1 MNQIKATIILDSIH
15 AGQRITTLEL
25 DYPRFIHSEFM
36 THRQLSRNA
45 ASSRAIPAKAVR
57 HQVWNH
63 PAMPFA
69 WGKNQSGMQ
78 ASANLSPRRAW
89 VASKIWRGLAKT
101 ACVFHWGLEKVGVH
115 KQLTNRVLE
124 PWQMM
129 KVVVTATEWSN
140 FLWLRNHK
148 ESQPEIHELA
158 RKLFGVLNVSDPTN
172 LKVGEWHLPYVP
184 SYLVASANDGGVTAL
199 ADAKAISQ
207 SCCAQVSFRNLDPSL
222 GKARKISDMLTSGS
236 RVHASPFE
244 HQATPLTRNCSRKH
258 PVEGI
263 THFDTEGVAWSG
275 NFKGWVQN
283 RQLIKGH
290 TK

>member
-57 HQVWNH
+57 NQVWNH
-63 PAMPFA
+63 PAMPVA

-78 ASANLSPRRAW
+78 AAANLSPRRAW

-140 FLWLRNHK
+140 FLWLRNHG
-148 ESQPEIHELA
+148 EAQPEIHELA
-158 RKLFGVLNVSDPTN
+158 RELDAALVGSTPTN
-172 LKVGEWHLPYVP
+172 LKVGEWHLPYAPEYLRLP
-184 SYLVASANDGGVTAL
+184 SLSSEAHL
-199 ADAKAISQ
+199 IQAKTISQ
-207 SCCAQVSFRNLDPSL
+207 SCCAQVSCRRLDPSL

-244 HQATPLTRNCSRKH
+244 HQATPLARPCSRKH
-258 PVEGI
+258 HVEGI
-263 THFDTEGVAWSG
+263 THFDTEGSAWSG